1 MNPTNDSLGGLA
13 RLNGFAKSWEDNKPY
28 MVTALEKSGGEY
40 DIDDLLTM
48 IQEDRAIFYPI
59 QNGAAV
65 FRVAVYPKRRRLRLW
80 LIGGKVGDQLAR
92 VDAIMEAADF
102 LAEKYGCDGIECT
115 GRKVYKRLLKP
126 FGYEEKAVV
135 LTKELGD

>member
-1 MNPTNDSLGGLA
+1 MKSIEQ
-13 RLNGFAKSWEDNKPY
+13 NGFMEAWERSKPY
-28 MVTALEKSGGEY
+28 MVTALKKAGDQY

-48 IQEDRAIFYPI
+48 IEEDRAIFYPV

-80 LIGGKVGDQLAR
+80 LIGGEVGEGVAKL
-92 VDAIMEAADF
+92 DAVMEAAEL

-115 GRKVYKRLLKP
+115 GQIAYKRVLKP
-126 FGYEEKAVV
+126 YGYKHKGVV